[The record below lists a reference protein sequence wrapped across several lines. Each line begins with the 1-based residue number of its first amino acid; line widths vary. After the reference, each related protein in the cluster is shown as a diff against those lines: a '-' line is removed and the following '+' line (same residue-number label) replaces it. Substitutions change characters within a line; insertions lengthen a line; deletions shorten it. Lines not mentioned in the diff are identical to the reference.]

1 MEQHSESIEISS
13 AIDHVNSTNTSDW
26 SWTPITWSWWLII
39 QLVLA
44 ILGISGNL
52 LVILVLFQRRKY
64 RKPTDILIGGL
75 AVADFITSIFMIPQ
89 PKLSGVPDTI
99 LGEIACKLIYSSV
112 FLWIS
117 ISCSVFTLTAIAIER
132 YIAVVHPF
140 QFKHW
145 VTPRKIIVWFL
156 IIGLAAIAINS
167 RTFGTTWVDS
177 EHGKCMHKYNV
188 PGVQTFS
195 GIMVFLVLFIIP
207 TLIML
212 VSYSLIARSLRL
224 RSRLYKLKKGVQ
236 NSGKVSGPPDRL
248 LVARNKVIKLMF
260 VVIIIFIVCWA
271 ADSVALLA
279 YNMRWV
285 ERSYLYSPV
294 YHVLVVMAYFN
305 TCANPLIYA
314 IHYPEFRL
322 AVKDLFFGSRTV
334 RSSLFGKD
342 YNLTTKG
349 KVYVNAI
356 V

>member
-1 MEQHSESIEISS
+1 MEQYLESIQSS
-13 AIDHVNSTNTSDW
+13 SVIDHVNATIASDW
-26 SWTPITWSWWLII
+26 SWTPIEWSWWIII

-52 LVILVLFQRRKY
+52 LVILVLFQRRSY

-75 AVADFITSIFMIPQ
+75 AAADFITSIFMIPQ

-117 ISCSVFTLTAIAIER
+117 ISCSVFTLTAISIER
-132 YIAVVHPF
+132 YIAVIHPF

-145 VTPRKIIVWFL
+145 VTPKKIAIWFV
-156 IIGLAAIAINS
+156 IIALVAIAINS
-167 RTFGTTWVDS
+167 RTFGTTWVDG
-177 EHGKCMHKYNV
+177 EHGKCTHRYSDK
-188 PGVQTFS
+188 GVQTFS

-212 VSYSLIARSLRL
+212 VSYSLIARSLRI
-224 RSRLYKLKKGVQ
+224 RSKQYKLQK
-236 NSGKVSGPPDRL
+236 SGHGSGPSDRL

-260 VVIIIFIVCWA
+260 VVIVTFIVCWA

-285 ERSYLYSPV
+285 ERSYLYSNV

-322 AVKDLFFGSRTV
+322 AVKDLFCSSGTV

-349 KVYVNAI
+349 KVYDNAI